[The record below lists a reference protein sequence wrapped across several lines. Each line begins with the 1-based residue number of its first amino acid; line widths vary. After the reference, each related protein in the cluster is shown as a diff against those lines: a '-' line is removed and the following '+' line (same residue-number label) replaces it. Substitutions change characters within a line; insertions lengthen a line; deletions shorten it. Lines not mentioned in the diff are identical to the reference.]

1 MRIGFDAK
9 WLASG
14 PPSGRRVVAGLLRH
28 LQSEAG
34 SDDVHV
40 FLDDRARRTDDDSS
54 VDADRRHFVWARNN
68 QLANLFV
75 VPRRAD
81 QLRLDAVVYQN
92 FAPPRALARHRRI
105 AFVYD
110 AIAETRPR
118 DFRWRERLYLAP
130 LRTLAAQAD
139 RVCTISLAERQRLTA
154 LRYAAPNRIDVVSL
168 GVDPQF
174 VPREALDPARVET
187 ILAEYDLAGRFV
199 LYAGRVNARKN
210 VETLVRAF
218 ARVPEPTLTLVIA
231 GDADGTAVPLPALAE
246 SLGIAARVR
255 ILEHVDDETLR
266 TLYAS
271 AALYVYPSLDEG
283 FGLCPLE
290 AMAAGTPALVS
301 DIPVLREVCGDAAQF
316 VDSRDADALA
326 QAIAAL
332 MGDEALRGTL
342 GARGRARAGSYTW
355 SAAARSL
362 LAAVHRSMEHPA

>member
-9 WLASG
+9 WLTSG

-28 LQSEAG
+28 LQAEAG
-34 SDDVHV
+34 GDDVHV
-40 FLDDRARRTDDDSS
+40 FLDDRTPRAADEAQ

-81 QLRLDAVVYQN
+81 QLQLDVVVYQN

-139 RVCTISLAERQRLTA
+139 RVCTISLAEQRRLTA
-154 LRYAAPNRIDVVSL
+154 LRYATPDRIDVVAL

-174 VPREALDPARVET
+174 VPREALSPARVEA
-187 ILAEYDLAGRFV
+187 ILAEHDLAGPFV

-218 ARVPEPTLTLVIA
+218 ARIADPAISLVVA
-231 GDADGTAVPLPALAE
+231 GDADGTATPLPALAQ
-246 SLGIAARVR
+246 SLGVASRVR
-255 ILEHVDDETLR
+255 FLERVDDETLR

-290 AMAAGTPALVS
+290 AMAAGTPTLVS
-301 DIPVLREVCGDAAQF
+301 DIPVLREVCGDAAQY
-316 VDSRDADALA
+316 VDSRDAGALA
-326 QAIAAL
+326 AAIAAI
-332 MGDEALRGTL
+332 MGDGVLRTSL
-342 GARGRARAGSYTW
+342 GARGRARAASFTW

-362 LAAVHRSMEHPA
+362 LAAVHRSMERSA